1 MSGSDDLFHYL
12 SGTAMDWLAEHGT
25 CQGEALARE
34 QLQTFLPSTL
44 DGYYASG
51 GDWVDE
57 DVVDQTVRNVARFR
71 ARAGHGP
78 FYSRAR
84 GTRQGTLVLR
94 MGRGMR
100 PRPLAHPHLTKEAR
114 FEAHVAAMQ
123 AVEDFE
129 AAGIAGSGPGGRP
142 SIRQI
147 VERERALGR
156 EIKPGAVRFW
166 RDGICCGGGP
176 RLMAQLMRLPDAAR
190 RMAAFLLRLPEGRI
204 HVVRLDDL
212 AARIWLP
219 SSNASTVRGHRKRV
233 ADMLERID
241 AEIGGLNV
249 RIVAKLAIVGRRRSI
264 PDDPVA
270 FAQTAT
276 IRTIG
281 RSDRREVAS
290 SEEADLAE
298 ELLDYV
304 RIFERESCRRRVAER
319 FAVAGEDAETV
330 ADYRYEEAIEGLAR
344 AEAVQACRDFAE
356 HPPDS
361 GLFERSGYPTASATD
376 RLLAPALGA
385 LPREWIPEPFV
396 MCGTPKAELYAQH
409 DDAFVALHRQYAQVR
424 GDIADLYR
432 WLCERRG
439 RRIRGSARIVH
450 RTLTRWRGYD
460 RQDDPPPR
468 WQQYLWLTNML
479 RDVGRRRRRGR
490 PRVHPDAKRV
500 VDEAPLRGIVRPAS
514 RRARIVAFVPAPK
527 VRPKAGPIAPAVAEE
542 PVDLRSRYPE
552 LSDEDWVLIPSFLRG
567 S

>member
-12 SGTAMDWLAEHGT
+12 SDRAREWLAEHGT
-25 CQGEALARE
+25 RQGEALARE

-51 GDWVDE
+51 GDWIDE
-57 DVVDQTVRNVARFR
+57 DVVDQAVRNVARFR

-84 GTRQGTLVLR
+84 GTRRGTLVLR

-147 VERERALGR
+147 VERERVLGR
-156 EIKPGAVRFW
+156 NVKPGAVRFC
-166 RDGICCGGGP
+166 RDATCFGGGP
-176 RLMAQLMRLPDAAR
+176 RLLAQLMRLPDSAR
-190 RMAAFLLRLPEGRI
+190 GTAAFLLRLPEGRV

-212 AARIWLP
+212 AARLWPP
-219 SSNASTVRGHRKRV
+219 SSNPSTVRCHRKRI
-233 ADMLERID
+233 ADMLERVD
-241 AEIGGLNV
+241 AGIGGLNI
-249 RIVAKLAIVGRRRSI
+249 RIVAKLAVIGRRRSI

-270 FAQTAT
+270 FARAAT

-281 RSDRREVAS
+281 RSDRWESAN
-290 SEEADLAE
+290 SEAADLAE

-304 RIFERESCRRRVAER
+304 KLFERESCRRHVAER
-319 FAVAGEDAETV
+319 FVAAGEDAETV
-330 ADYRYEEAIEGLAR
+330 ADYRYEEAIEGLSR
-344 AEAVQACRDFAE
+344 AETLQACIDFADC
-356 HPPDS
+356 PPDP
-361 GLFERSGYPTASATD
+361 GLFERNGYPTASAYD
-376 RLLAPALGA
+376 HLLAPALGA
-385 LPREWIPEPFV
+385 LPRERIPDPFV
-396 MCGTPKAELYAQH
+396 MCGMPKAALYAQH
-409 DDAFVALHRQYAQVR
+409 DEAFVALHRRYGEVG
-424 GDIADLYR
+424 GDIAHLYR
-432 WLCERRG
+432 WLHERRG
-439 RRIRGSARIVH
+439 QRIRGARRSVH

-460 RQDDPPPR
+460 RQADPPPR
-468 WQQYLWLTNML
+468 WQQYLWLMNML
-479 RDVGRRRRRGR
+479 RDVGKPRRRGR
-490 PRVHPDAKRV
+490 PRVHPGVRRV
-500 VDEAPLRGIVRPAS
+500 VDAAPLRGVVRPAS
-514 RRARIVAFVPAPK
+514 RPARAVAFVPASK

-552 LSDEDWVLIPSFLRG
+552 LSDEDWALIPSFLRG

>member
-12 SGTAMDWLAEHGT
+12 CGTAMDWLAEHGT

-34 QLQTFLPSTL
+34 QLRAFLPLTL
-44 DGYYASG
+44 DGYYEAG

-57 DVVDQTVRNVARFR
+57 DVVDRTVRNVARYR

-84 GTRQGTLVLR
+84 GTRRGSMVLR

-100 PRPLAHPHLTKEAR
+100 PKPLPHPHLTKEAR

-147 VERERALGR
+147 VERERSLGR
-156 EIKPGAVRFW
+156 EVKPGAVRFC
-166 RDGICCGGGP
+166 RDATCFGGGP
-176 RLMAQLMRLPDAAR
+176 RLLAQLMRLPDSAR
-190 RMAAFLLRLPEGRI
+190 GTAAFLLRLPEGRI

-281 RSDRREVAS
+281 RADRRESAN
-290 SEEADLAE
+290 SEAADLAE

-304 RIFERESCRRRVAER
+304 KLFERESCQRRVAER
-319 FAVAGEDAETV
+319 FTAAGEDAETM
-330 ADYRYEEAIEGLAR
+330 ADYRY
-344 AEAVQACRDFAE
+344 AEAMEAMSREETLQACADFADC
-356 HPPDS
+356 PPDS
-361 GLFERSGYPTASATD
+361 GLFERSGYPSASATD
-376 RLLAPALGA
+376 HLLAPALGA
-385 LPREWIPEPFV
+385 LPRERIPEPFV
-396 MCGTPKAELYAQH
+396 MCGTPKAALYAQH

-432 WLCERRG
+432 WLYEWRG
-439 RRIRGSARIVH
+439 RRIRGAARTVH

-468 WQQYLWLTNML
+468 WQQYLWLTTML
-479 RDVGRRRRRGR
+479 REAGRPRRRGR
-490 PRVHPDAKRV
+490 PRLHQDVRRV
-500 VDEAPLRGIVRPAS
+500 VDETPLRGVVRPAS
-514 RRARIVAFVPAPK
+514 RRARIVVFVPAPK
-527 VRPKAGPIAPAVAEE
+527 VRPRTAPVTSAIAEE

-552 LSDEDWVLIPSFLRG
+552 LSDEDWALIPSFLRG